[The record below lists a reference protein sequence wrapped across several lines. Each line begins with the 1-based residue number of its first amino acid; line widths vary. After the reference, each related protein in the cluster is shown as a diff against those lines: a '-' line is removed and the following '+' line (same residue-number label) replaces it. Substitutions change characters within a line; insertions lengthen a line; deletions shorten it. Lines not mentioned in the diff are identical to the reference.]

1 MNQTRR
7 TIADRIEADPGIH
20 FNALVRGLSLAPG
33 QVQYHV
39 RRLLTDDSIV
49 RHERYGRT
57 HYFPPSY
64 ELWERD
70 ALALL
75 RRETTGAVVA
85 ALYARGEA
93 RPADLAADLELAR
106 STLEHHLDHLLE
118 CEIVTRRYEPG
129 NRVLLR
135 LARPSETATLLET
148 VTPDP
153 ETRLV
158 DRFERLVDSLLEG
171 A

>member
-1 MNQTRR
+1 MNETRR
-7 TIADRIEADPGIH
+7 QIADRIATEPGIH

-39 RRLLTDDSIV
+39 RRLISDQSVV

-57 HYFPPSY
+57 HYFPPTY
-64 ELWERD
+64 DEWERD

-85 ALYARGEA
+85 AVYARGEA
-93 RPADLAADLELAR
+93 RPSEIAGDLELPR
-106 STLEHHLDHLLE
+106 STLEHHLDHLINSAIL
-118 CEIVTRRYEPG
+118 TRRYEAG
-129 NRVLLR
+129 NRVHLSLTKP
-135 LARPSETATLLET
+135 AETATLLEVVSPT
-148 VTPDP
+148 P

-171 A
+171 